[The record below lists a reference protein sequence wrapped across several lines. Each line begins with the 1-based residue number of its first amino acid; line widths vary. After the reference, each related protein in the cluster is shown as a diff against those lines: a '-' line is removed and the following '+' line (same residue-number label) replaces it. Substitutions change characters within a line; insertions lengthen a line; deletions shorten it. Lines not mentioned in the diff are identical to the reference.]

1 LPDIDDLD
9 LEEDFDDL
17 DEEEETSKAKAK
29 KGTKGA
35 KAKPKGIGASAVA
48 EKLGANPKT
57 FRAWLRRGVSN
68 GDLKLA
74 EREPKA
80 RYTWS
85 NWKDPEL
92 VRIMKAW
99 ATASHDKGGGKK
111 GAKKSASKKTSKKE
125 RARFGRASLE
135 PCSLKLV
142 EP

>member
-1 LPDIDDLD
+1 MSDFDDLD
-9 LEEDFDDL
+9 LDSDEDFDDL

-29 KGTKGA
+29 PKKG

-57 FRAWLRRGVSN
+57 FRAWLRRKAAS

-80 RYTWS
+80 RYTWAT
-85 NWKDPEL
+85 WKDQEL

-99 ATASHDKGGGKK
+99 TADSHEKGGGKK
-111 GAKKSASKKTSKKE
+111 GAKKKAPAKKKASSKKKAPAKKK
-125 RARFGRASLE
+125 RAKKS
-135 PCSLKLV
+135 
-142 EP
+142 